1 MALFCLA
8 KCCRQFRAAW
18 KITYLVVRGKTCWYS
33 TDAVTAPCGG
43 VSSLETLGGFHW
55 QFFLFFFFVV
65 VVFINVELFLKD
77 ELLCRYFHGIAMNR
91 RDPHV
96 FLQCGKYLL
105 NE

>member
-1 MALFCLA
+1 MLETVY
-8 KCCRQFRAAW
+8 RAAW

-33 TDAVTAPCGG
+33 TDAVTTPCGG
-43 VSSLETLGGFHW
+43 VSSLETLGGFRW
-55 QFFLFFFFVV
+55 QFFFNSFFVVV

-77 ELLCRYFHGIAMNR
+77 ELLCRYFHGTAMNR
-91 RDPHV
+91 RDLLV